1 MMKNIGIALLIALLA
16 VPALFAARSGSMPSG
31 SKMNPRDQAIEDYNS
46 GERRLEKLTKLHDEM
61 KAATNPKETEKLR
74 GKLKKGLENAV
85 GDFERA
91 VRNDPNMYQ
100 AHSELGFAPRKLGK
114 YDESLAAYDKAL
126 ELRGDFSPA
135 IEYRA
140 EAYLGL
146 NRIED
151 AKQAYAIL
159 FAGDRPRA
167 DILMGAMKSYVAARQ
182 ADAAGLD
189 AAQLDA
195 FANWVVQ
202 REAIHT
208 QTTSLSA
215 EASTFR
221 SW

>member
-1 MMKNIGIALLIALLA
+1 MKNIGIALLIVVLA
-16 VPALFAARSGSMPSG
+16 APALFAAGSGSMPSA
-31 SKMNPRDQAIEDYNS
+31 SKNVNPRDQAIEDYNS

-61 KAATNPKETEKLR
+61 KAATNPKEVEKLS
-74 GKLKKGLENAV
+74 GKLKKGLENAA
-85 GDFERA
+85 GDFQRA

-100 AHSELGFAPRKLGK
+100 AYSELGFTLRKLGK

-126 ELRGDFSPA
+126 ELRGDYSPA

-189 AAQLDA
+189 AAQLDE
-195 FANWVVQ
+195 FAQWVVQ
-202 REAIHT
+202 REAIHA